1 MEKKFT
7 LKSFERFGSPV
18 VPMHMAI
25 HALPMQ
31 LAIEK
36 NIPLILWGE
45 NSAAEYGGD
54 VEKLKGMEIS
64 SDWVMKYVVTNG
76 TIAQDWVDNNLTIQE
91 LAPYYWPTDAELSSK
106 NIRAVFLGQFFN
118 WDPKI
123 TAALGSE
130 HGFKAAENA
139 VVGIF
144 NFADVDDAFLMSIHH
159 WLKWYKFG
167 FTRSWDNLSIEIRAK
182 RMTRSEAISHIK
194 AKGYE
199 TPNDEIEMFCAYTD
213 ITRRNFLKLLKP
225 FVTQIYGKILKVVGK
240 YETFY

>member
-1 MEKKFT
+1 M
-7 LKSFERFGSPV
+7 
-18 VPMHMAI
+18 
-25 HALPMQ
+25 
-31 LAIEK
+31 
-36 NIPLILWGE
+36 
-45 NSAAEYGGD
+45 
-54 VEKLKGMEIS
+54 
-64 SDWVMKYVVTNG
+64 
-76 TIAQDWVDNNLTIQE
+76 
-91 LAPYYWPTDAELSSK
+91 
-106 NIRAVFLGQFFN
+106 
-118 WDPKI
+118 
-123 TAALGSE
+123 GSE

-199 TPNDEIEMFCAYTD
+199 TPNDEIEMFCAYT
-213 ITRRNFLKLLKP
+213 ILPGRNFLKLLKP

-240 YETFY
+240 YETF